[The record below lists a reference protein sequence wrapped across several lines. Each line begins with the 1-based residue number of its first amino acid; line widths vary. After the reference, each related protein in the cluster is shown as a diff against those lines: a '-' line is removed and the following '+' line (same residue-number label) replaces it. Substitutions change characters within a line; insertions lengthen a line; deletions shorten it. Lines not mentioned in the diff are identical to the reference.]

1 MLSALSSASRGRVD
15 HDHVGYQRFM
25 ASTAASFLTNDNFT
39 RTRQAMRAVAG
50 LLLALYLIALA
61 ALFHIAWQQDTDAAE
76 QSRFYAGKAFL
87 AERKTLLT
95 TIGDYAFWGEAYRN
109 LHVKVDLDWAFVRE
123 NMGPS
128 LFRDYGFEGLFVV
141 GPTDS
146 TSYAVINGQLEEMQA
161 DQWLRQDLTAILNQ
175 ARVLAEDGEAATQF
189 ILINDQPALL
199 ASAALTTGGDFSE
212 PVIPGTPSVVLFV
225 NLLTPGKLHELGD
238 AFGLDDLRTAETD
251 VDDAQALTLAA
262 HDGRS
267 FTITW
272 DTPTPGRDLLM
283 VMLPLMALLGLVLA
297 VIAHFTLRKATRAA
311 REIDASYR
319 SLAEAKTALTNS
331 EARFRDVAEASSDWI
346 WETDAQLRLTYLS
359 ERFHEVTGHLP
370 ADWLGQPICAF
381 LKHTEDLRGVL
392 QNETLSFAESSSIQC
407 IYLDK
412 TGRERICRLSLRRIV
427 NPVLGTVG
435 RTIGFRG
442 TASDVTDEMEARAR
456 IEHLSQHDALT
467 GLPNRN
473 RLRAFL
479 DGKLQAI
486 THEDTSLVMM
496 SLDLDR
502 FKPVNDTYG
511 HEAGD
516 WVLNEVAARMRECL
530 RGDDL
535 VARMGGDEFV
545 LILTNLESTDEIER
559 LCERLIATIEKPFC
573 YGNHRIYIS
582 ASIGLSL
589 APADSTNAE
598 DLLRNADL
606 ALYEAKNVGRNT
618 WCFYAADMNARLIDR
633 RRTEDYLSRTIKEQN
648 LSMVMQPRYCLD
660 SGDVVG
666 AEALVRWVHPEKG
679 LLLPKDFIRIAEK
692 TGDIIAL
699 SNWVLHRACSE
710 ANSWNVAHR
719 VSVNLSPVE
728 FQRGELVS
736 RVRNVLKET
745 GLAPERLELEL
756 TEAVLLEDPEHAL
769 KTMRELRLL
778 GVQLCLDDYGT
789 GYSSLSS
796 LRRFPFSGLKIDTT
810 LVKELGDAE
819 SNQAMFSSIVQLG
832 KALSLEVTAEGVE
845 DDVQL
850 QLVKS
855 LGCDTAQ
862 GYFLG
867 HPIVPARLWDTLETQ
882 DRYNS
887 LKGEA

>member
-1 MLSALSSASRGRVD
+1 
-15 HDHVGYQRFM
+15 
-25 ASTAASFLTNDNFT
+25 
-39 RTRQAMRAVAG
+39 MRAVAG
-50 LLLALYLIALA
+50 LLLALYIIALA
-61 ALFHIAWQQDTDAAE
+61 ALLYIAGQQDRNAAQ
-76 QSRFYAGKAFL
+76 QSRFYADKAFV

-95 TIGDYAFWGEAYRN
+95 TVGDYAFWGEAYRN
-109 LHVKVDLDWAFVRE
+109 LHIKVDLDWAYVRE

-128 LFRDYGFEGLFVV
+128 LFRDYGVEGLFVI
-141 GPTDS
+141 GADDR
-146 TSYAVINGQLEEMQA
+146 TSYSVLNGELVQVQA
-161 DQWLRQDLTAILNQ
+161 DQWLRQDLTAVLEQ
-175 ARVLAEDGEAATQF
+175 ARSLAEDDEASTHF
-189 ILINDQPALL
+189 ILIGDQPALL

-225 NLLTPGKLHELGD
+225 NRLSPEKLQELGD
-238 AFGLDDLRTAETD
+238 AFGLMDLRTAGGALGD
-251 VDDAQALTLAA
+251 VESLTLTAI
-262 HDGRS
+262 DGRT
-267 FTITW
+267 FTLTW
-272 DTPTPGRDLLM
+272 NVPTPGRTLLV
-283 VMLPLMALLGLVLA
+283 VMLPLMALLGVVLA
-297 VIAHFTLRKATRAA
+297 VIAWGTIRRASRAA
-311 REIDASYR
+311 TEIDASYR
-319 SLAEAKTALTNS
+319 SLAEAKAALTNS

-359 ERFHEVTGHLP
+359 ERFHDVTGYLA
-370 ADWLGQPICAF
+370 ADWLGQPICSF
-381 LKHTEDLRGVL
+381 FKHTDDLRRLL
-392 QNETLSFAESSSIQC
+392 QSQNLGFAESASIQC
-407 IYLDK
+407 IYLDQS
-412 TGRERICRLSLRRIV
+412 GRERICRLSLRRIT
-427 NPVLGTVG
+427 NPVLGSVG
-435 RTIGFRG
+435 RTTGFRG

-473 RLRAFL
+473 RLREFL
-479 DGKLQAI
+479 DGKLRTI
-486 THEDTSLVMM
+486 PREDASLVMM

-502 FKPVNDTYG
+502 FKPVNDSYG

-516 WVLNEVAARMRECL
+516 WVLNEVAVRMRECL

-545 LILTNLESTDEIER
+545 LILSNLYSTDEIER
-559 LCERLIATIEKPFC
+559 LCERLITTIEQPFC

-589 APADSTNAE
+589 APADGTNAE

-606 ALYEAKNVGRNT
+606 ALYEAKNAGRNT

-633 RRTEDYLSRTIKEQN
+633 RRTEAYLSRTIREQS
-648 LSMVMQPRYCLD
+648 LSMVMQPRYCLIT
-660 SGDVVG
+660 GNVVG
-666 AEALVRWVHPEKG
+666 AEALVRWMHPEKG
-679 LLLPKDFIRIAEK
+679 LLLPADFIRIAEE
-692 TGDIIAL
+692 TGEIIAL

-710 ANSWNVAHR
+710 ANSWSTAHR

-736 RVRNVLKET
+736 RISGVLEET
-745 GLAPERLELEL
+745 GLAPGRLELEL
-756 TEAVLLEDPEHAL
+756 TEAVLRDDPEHAL

-778 GVQLCLDDYGT
+778 GVHLCLDDFGT

-810 LVKELGDAE
+810 LVKELADSE
-819 SNQAMFSSIVQLG
+819 SNQAVFSSIVQLG
-832 KALSLEVTAEGVE
+832 KALALEVTAEGVE
-845 DDVQL
+845 NDFEL

-855 LGCDTAQ
+855 LGCDVAQ

-867 HPIVPARLWDTLETQ
+867 QPLLPARLWDTLETQ

-887 LKGEA
+887 LKTEA